1 MLDEILKVK
10 YRRGFC
16 LLILKLIQSPDLT
29 MEELRNLLTSNQYC
43 VDQQFI
49 ESQFEKT
56 LDELYTV
63 GMDALLD
70 VIDSF
75 HRIIVNEINS
85 PDPPRTH
92 VNKNSV
98 TGKLWFIRLIKHSYF
113 CIQVISFEDCF

>member
-1 MLDEILKVK
+1 MIDEPLKAQ

-29 MEELRNLLTSNQYC
+29 LDELRSLLASKQYC
-43 VDQQFI
+43 IDQQFV
-49 ESQFEKT
+49 ETQFEKN
-56 LDELYTV
+56 LDELRCV
-63 GMDALLD
+63 GMDALID

-98 TGKLWFIRLIKHSYF
+98 VG
-113 CIQVISFEDCF
+113 E

>member
-1 MLDEILKVK
+1 MPDEQLKAQ

-29 MEELRNLLTSNQYC
+29 LDELRSLLASKQYC
-43 VDQQFI
+43 IDQQFI

-56 LDELYTV
+56 LDELRTV

-70 VIDSF
+70 IIDSF

-98 TGKLWFIRLIKHSYF
+98 TGKKWSLLQADKTA
-113 CIQVISFEDCF
+113 